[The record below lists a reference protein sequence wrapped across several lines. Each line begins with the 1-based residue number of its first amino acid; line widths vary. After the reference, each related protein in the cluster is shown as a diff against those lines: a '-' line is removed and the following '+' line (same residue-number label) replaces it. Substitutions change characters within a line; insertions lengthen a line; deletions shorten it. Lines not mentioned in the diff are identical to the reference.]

1 MKTAKGSFVFGDKRI
16 FEKNGEVIVENQAE
30 MKKLEKV
37 LEKFDL
43 KPDVNGIW
51 IYEGFLTESALTK
64 ELSQLVNLTESELEN
79 DFVFHVVQDHLGQD
93 WNNPGA
99 LSTVVYFTAQRYWE
113 ANGFMNDDI
122 SLIDYKRIDEICKE
136 FGLSPLYELSYQNDS
151 NMAVEKLINDL
162 NEKSDFTNDPNFAKF
177 INKHID

>member
-79 DFVFHVVQDHLGQD
+79 DFCFPCCSRSFRSRL
-93 WNNPGA
+93 
-99 LSTVVYFTAQRYWE
+99 E
-113 ANGFMNDDI
+113 
-122 SLIDYKRIDEICKE
+122 
-136 FGLSPLYELSYQNDS
+136 
-151 NMAVEKLINDL
+151 
-162 NEKSDFTNDPNFAKF
+162 
-177 INKHID
+177 